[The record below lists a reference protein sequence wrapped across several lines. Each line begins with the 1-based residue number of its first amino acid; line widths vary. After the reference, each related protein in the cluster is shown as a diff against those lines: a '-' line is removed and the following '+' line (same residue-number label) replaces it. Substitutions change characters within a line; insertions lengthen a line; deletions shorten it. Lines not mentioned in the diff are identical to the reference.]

1 LAAYEGLFETES
13 GAGLL
18 LFGVMDVG
26 DQTLHA
32 KIALPKL
39 LSFALTGS
47 TSGEVPGLNSVPKEE
62 WPPLQATFA
71 SYRIMMILGIYFVLL
86 LLVGLYLHLRKRLT
100 TNCRFLAVLM
110 WSMFLPMVAIEF
122 GWMATEIGRQP
133 WIVQGLLKTSD
144 AASAVVSASQ
154 IAVTLAIFVV
164 IYALLFVVYF
174 RSMRR
179 TIKRGPLDTEAGAG
193 YGQSGQGHTHASIET
208 TDERKEATT

>member
-1 LAAYEGLFETES
+1 
-13 GAGLL
+13 
-18 LFGVMDVG
+18 
-26 DQTLHA
+26 
-32 KIALPKL
+32 
-39 LSFALTGS
+39 
-47 TSGEVPGLNSVPKEE
+47 
-62 WPPLQATFA
+62 
-71 SYRIMMILGIYFVLL
+71 
-86 LLVGLYLHLRKRLT
+86 
-100 TNCRFLAVLM
+100 
-110 WSMFLPMVAIEF
+110 MFLPMVAIEF